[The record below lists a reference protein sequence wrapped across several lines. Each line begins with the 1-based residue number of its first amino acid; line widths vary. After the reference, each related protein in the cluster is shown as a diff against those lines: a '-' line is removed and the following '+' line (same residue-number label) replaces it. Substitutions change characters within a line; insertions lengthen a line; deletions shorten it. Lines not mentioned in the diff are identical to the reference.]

1 MNIKRKLFY
10 NKGGEALA
18 QVAQRAGGCPMAG
31 DNQGQGGWGPEHL
44 MELWVSMCIA
54 GELHEIV
61 IKSPF
66 QLKRFCDEDD
76 GWIS

>member
-1 MNIKRKLFY
+1 MDAPWLETTKAR
-10 NKGGEALA
+10 GDGALST
-18 QVAQRAGGCPMAG
+18 
-31 DNQGQGGWGPEHL
+31 L

-66 QLKRFCDEDD
+66 QLKRFCDDDD

>member
-1 MNIKRKLFY
+1 MDIRKKSLMIRAVRQSHRLP
-10 NKGGEALA
+10 KKA
-18 QVAQRAGGCPMAG
+18 VAAPSLQIPEVR
-31 DNQGQGGWGPEHL
+31 GWGSEHL

-66 QLKRFCDEDD
+66 QLKRFCDDDD